1 MSKISAS
8 LLSCTLIVL
17 GTACGAPKE
26 VQRSL
31 LNGKEISGVEDT
43 DDVFVKEE
51 TYTTDSG
58 EILPVVRLHGSF
70 ISPDSFRQM
79 VERSS
84 VIVIGEPLESIE
96 QSEVRLT
103 RTIPD
108 GSFGEAFSVT
118 KFRIDKSLTGE
129 FQDGDTIDIGQ
140 SVAILSAK
148 DIGMSENQ
156 GSEDLELFSF
166 ARENYLPIKA
176 GSKYILFLGRG
187 LAQGSDVFFTVGNS
201 IGRVNVDG
209 TDELA
214 INSPEEQKIRS
225 YAVALYQAAIQ
236 NQGQGQNLVET
247 IVEESDLDFPR
258 LPIEDIG
265 AERLPSNIPN
275 VGVEPALQE
284 TEILPPAN
292 QR

>member
-1 MSKISAS
+1 MNKILAI
-8 LLSCTLIVL
+8 LLTCMLIAL
-17 GTACGAPKE
+17 GTACSSPNHMQK
-26 VQRSL
+26 SSI
-31 LNGKEISGVEDT
+31 NGGEDIELEGIDSGFAE
-43 DDVFVKEE
+43 EE
-51 TYTTDSG
+51 TYITDSG
-58 EILPVVRLHGSF
+58 EVLPVVRMHGSF
-70 ISPDSFRQM
+70 IALNSFREM

-96 QSEVRLT
+96 QSEVRIT
-103 RTIPD
+103 RTLPD

-118 KFRIDKSLTGE
+118 RFKIDKSLIGE
-129 FQDGDTIDIGQ
+129 FQDGDTINIGQ

-148 DIGMSENQ
+148 DIGVSENQ
-156 GSEDLELFSF
+156 GSEELELFSF

-214 INSPEEQKIRS
+214 IDSPKAQKIRS
-225 YAVALYQAAIQ
+225 YAIALYQAAVQ
-236 NQGQGQNLVET
+236 NQDQSQNLVET

-258 LPIEDIG
+258 LPIQDIG
-265 AERLPSNIPN
+265 AERLPNNLPN
-275 VGVEPALQE
+275 VGVEPAPQE